1 MNSICHI
8 VCAGPGEVA
17 LLAEHDDGDGG
28 VAAERFPHE
37 PDLFL
42 IAVDGGF
49 AHCLAAGLEPDL
61 FVGDLDSLSPELVSL
76 IGCERIELPC
86 EKDDTDTVYACKEG
100 LARGYE
106 NFVLHCALG
115 GDVGHELANIQTLAF
130 LHERGARGI
139 LLGGSQQVHLVTPG
153 ASPMSFEAP
162 PGTRVSVFPFGDA
175 AHGVVER
182 GLQWELEDATLTNTM
197 PLGVSNCSRERR
209 FEIGVRDGMLLVVI
223 G

>member
-1 MNSICHI
+1 MSAATTPPSPSP
-8 VCAGPGEVA
+8 VKPG
-17 LLAEHDDGDGG
+17 D
-28 VAAERFPHE
+28 
-37 PDLFL
+37 FL

-106 NFVLHCALG
+106 SFVLHCALG

-130 LHERGARGI
+130 LRERGARGT
-139 LLGGSQQVHLVTPG
+139 LLGGSQQVHLVTPD
-153 ASPMSFEAP
+153 ASPASF
-162 PGTRVSVFPFGDA
+162 SLGDA
-175 AHGVVER
+175 AHGVIER
-182 GLQWELEDATLTNTM
+182 GLQWELEDAAFTNAM
-197 PLGVSNCSRERR
+197 PLGVSNVTTHER

>member
-1 MNSICHI
+1 MSAATTPPSPSP
-8 VCAGPGEVA
+8 VKPG
-17 LLAEHDDGDGG
+17 D
-28 VAAERFPHE
+28 
-37 PDLFL
+37 FL

-106 NFVLHCALG
+106 SFVLHCALG

-130 LHERGARGI
+130 LRERGARGT
-139 LLGGSQQVHLVTPG
+139 LLGGSQQVHLVTPD
-153 ASPMSFEAP
+153 ASPASFAAP
-162 PGTRVSVFPFGDA
+162 PARAYPSSPSEMPPTASSNAVCNGSSRMRPSRTRCPWA
-175 AHGVVER
+175 
-182 GLQWELEDATLTNTM
+182 
-197 PLGVSNCSRERR
+197 
-209 FEIGVRDGMLLVVI
+209 
-223 G
+223 

>member
-1 MNSICHI
+1 MIS
-8 VCAGPGEVA
+8 
-17 LLAEHDDGDGG
+17 
-28 VAAERFPHE
+28 RR
-37 PDLFL
+37 
-42 IAVDGGF
+42 
-49 AHCLAAGLEPDL
+49 PDL

-106 NFVLHCALG
+106 SFVLHCALG

-130 LHERGARGI
+130 LRERGARGT
-139 LLGGSQQVHLVTPG
+139 LLGGSQQVHLVTPD
-153 ASPMSFEAP
+153 ASPASFAAP
-162 PGTRVSVFPFGDA
+162 PGTRVSVFSLGDA
-175 AHGVVER
+175 AHGVIER
-182 GLQWELEDATLTNTM
+182 GLQWELEDAAFTNAM
-197 PLGVSNCSRERR
+197 PLGVSNVTTHER